1 MSELD
6 PAAGWHPF
14 TDPGFVDLV
23 GPIFVREGD
32 GPAAYA
38 FRAEPKHANLIG
50 VVQGGML
57 MTFADRAL
65 GVTAMAAA
73 DGANCV
79 TVQFEM
85 QFIAAV
91 RMGEVVTLRR
101 SGAAHRHAR
110 LPARRPDERR
120 PGCGELHRRVE
131 DPAAAPGGAGMMPF
145 KTAASHL
152 SWHA

>member
-91 RMGEVVTLRR
+91 RMGEVVTLAPQVVQRTGTLVFLR
-101 SGAAHRHAR
+101 GDLMSGGRVAASCTGVWKILR
-110 LPARRPDERR
+110 RRPE
-120 PGCGELHRRVE
+120 V
-131 DPAAAPGGAGMMPF
+131 PA
-145 KTAASHL
+145 
-152 SWHA
+152 

>member
-1 MSELD
+1 MIDLS
-6 PAAGWHPF
+6 PAAGWQPF

-65 GVTAMAAA
+65 GVTAMASA

-91 RMGEVVTLRR
+91 RMGEVVSLTPQVVQRTGTLVFLRGDLTSDGRVAATCTGVWKILRR
-101 SGAAHRHAR
+101 
-110 LPARRPDERR
+110 RPES
-120 PGCGELHRRVE
+120 PV
-131 DPAAAPGGAGMMPF
+131 
-145 KTAASHL
+145 
-152 SWHA
+152 

>member
-1 MSELD
+1 MTDLD
-6 PAAGWHPF
+6 PADLDPTAGWHPF
-14 TDPGFVDLV
+14 QDPGFIDHV
-23 GPIFVREGD
+23 GPIFVREG
-32 GPAAYA
+32 AERAFA

-85 QFIAAV
+85 QIVAAARIGAVVTIVPRLTQRTGTLVFLRGDLMSGGRIAASCTGV
-91 RMGEVVTLRR
+91 WKILRR
-101 SGAAHRHAR
+101 RPEQ
-110 LPARRPDERR
+110 PA
-120 PGCGELHRRVE
+120 
-131 DPAAAPGGAGMMPF
+131 
-145 KTAASHL
+145 
-152 SWHA
+152 